1 MSEKKYF
8 QWQNEFLVKSIYPHR
23 EEKLRDFLV
32 FCEEID
38 LWKKHRNMSPKVL
51 ENKRKTYE
59 KKQADILRKMVREYD
74 KQRKYFCVKDGAGE
88 YKSRY
93 GKQIKGPESEKDF
106 NEVLEKVRGLHN
118 TFKEYLHR
126 FDNNPW
132 KKKVFIAQRVTAW
145 EGYRR
150 DVSDAIFKKRRR
162 VDIADANLKEAEKK
176 GSDNLKEVRRQ
187 ALKMAQAELDLFRN
201 IVLKIVEEELERLNA
216 FSTSYNKIEKREME
230 VKAAREGLET
240 EKEGKR
246 SGVRQLWWQVKKLE
260 SDLYFLTGM
269 IRRFHKPP
277 VLEAA
282 EKIVLTGNPW
292 VNANDALV
300 HKNAL
305 FSVFKG
311 IRNDLPVLI
320 KAKDPSVRF
329 VYLNQKLDALKVLKE
344 EIDEKVVGFESILNP
359 SDQTGKDEAQAG
371 VLQAHNLLL
380 LAVLTE
386 IDKLGDYLFALEGA
400 IPGRRSES
408 LANLLDEN
416 VKKERELRKRLETHR
431 AGLKKLQSEI
441 KSIERKLAALEKGGL
456 SKYTPDPEK
465 PVDEK
470 LIVMDMAEEYRASLV
485 GKDQFE
491 LLGMIVRRFWDEPKR
506 YPIWL
511 QYMVVHFS
519 GMRYAS
525 AHGSWADP
533 RELLLN
539 LRSSLLEDE
548 FKSLVRQDD
557 IDARCAAVKALYEMP
572 DLQDNIPGGEPPR
585 LARAREREYWERIDG
600 FLEDLESPHLYER
613 LRALRNLR
621 QEEYKYEVEKM
632 DSTEVLE
639 ALKDLRK
646 GADLPDWMWNE
657 IVRMTD
663 LRLEEVKDE
672 SWEKMSAKEIEERNS
687 ANSARYREIIN
698 KWKQANL
705 TDWRKE
711 HEVSG
716 KLIVTRAVCN
726 EVAEHIQH
734 IRGHEGGAGLTQKPN
749 WYQREEREF
758 DAEYLDEDGL
768 RPYLKKAEA
777 VEDFKE
783 GASILWLRYVVK
795 KPNPWQIAHPL
806 ETIRGNDKLIPSE
819 YLAKKRGPGHWIYSE
834 ETGIPRRRDSNRDGR
849 IDEHQYL
856 RWMHEATVAEVA
868 ETAEGMVVL
877 TFETNLPYEDRNSSA
892 VGVFKRYP
900 GDLLRAPV
908 EDGYN
913 PAFVG
918 FVPQGEIPV
927 AHLKEMLDWNKI
939 LLKKFKP
946 AAELKAYQDKY
957 IRSNIRRP
965 KKKARP
971 AVPREA
977 RERQKQ
983 EMAPIPP
990 GTELWKTRSWGDE
1003 ILVRQA
1009 GLSALFVLKNG
1020 KKRGS
1025 NFNPLPLWSNSG
1037 TWSAIDNF
1045 LVIPRAEVDKLVALQ
1060 VVDGTD
1066 VKQKMNWLVFG
1077 GKYDR
1082 PYWTDGKG
1090 DWQTA
1095 PEICWGTIA
1104 FGGQLVLTDGDA
1116 SFTTK
1121 MPEENIEREVPMK
1134 RLVCFRR
1141 RDWGVTHDTHP
1152 WLIQRATQVDHKDQ
1166 FSDTPKGVIYSPLW
1180 SPLDW
1185 DFPGRFKPGAFYL
1198 PLDWL
1203 EPYQPEV
1210 APPSTSL

>member
-38 LWKKHRNMSPKVL
+38 LWKKYREMSPKIL
-51 ENKRKTYE
+51 ETKRKAYE
-59 KKQADILRKMVREYD
+59 KKQADVLRQMVSEYV
-74 KQRKYFCVKDGAGE
+74 KQRKYFCEEEGTGE
-88 YKSRY
+88 YKTRY
-93 GKQIKGPESEKDF
+93 EKLIKEPELGKDF
-106 NEVLEKVRGLHN
+106 EEVLEKVRKLHN
-118 TFKEYLHR
+118 AFKIYL
-126 FDNNPW
+126 DKIGNNSW
-132 KKKVFIAQRVTAW
+132 KRKVFIAQRVTAW

-150 DVSDAIFKKRRR
+150 EVMDAIFKKRRR
-162 VDIADANLKEAEKK
+162 VDIAEANLKEAQKTGPDTLKK
-176 GSDNLKEVRRQ
+176 QRQ
-187 ALKMAQAELDLFRN
+187 DALRKAQVELDLLTN
-201 IVLKIVEEELERLNA
+201 MVLKIVEEELDRLDA
-216 FSTSYNKIEKREME
+216 LSASYNKIEKREME
-230 VKAAREGLET
+230 VKAMRDGRKAEWES
-240 EKEGKR
+240 KK
-246 SGVRQLWWQVKKLE
+246 SSIIQLWWQIKKTE
-260 SDLYFLTGM
+260 GDLYFFQSI
-269 IRRFHKPP
+269 IRRLHKPP
-277 VLEAA
+277 ILEEA
-282 EKIVLTGNPW
+282 EKILLTGNPW
-292 VNANDALV
+292 VNVNDALV
-300 HKNAL
+300 PKEGL
-305 FSVFKG
+305 FSHFKG
-311 IRNDLPVLI
+311 IRNDLPILI
-320 KAKDPSVRF
+320 KASPSVRF
-329 VYLNQKLDALKVLKE
+329 VYLNQKLEALKVLKE
-344 EIDEKVVGFESILNP
+344 EIDEKVGSFENILDL
-359 SDQTGKDEAQAG
+359 SDRSRNNEGQPGL
-371 VLQAHNLLL
+371 LQFHNLLL

-386 IDKLGDYLFALEGA
+386 MDKLGDYLFALEGV
-400 IPGRRSES
+400 IPDRRRES
-408 LANLLDEN
+408 LADLLAEN
-416 VKKERELRKRLETHR
+416 VKKEKDLRKKLDADR
-431 AGLKKLQSEI
+431 AELKKLQSEL
-441 KSIERKLAALEKGGL
+441 KSIEKTLDTDPNEDLA
-456 SKYTPDPEK
+456 KYATDPKK
-465 PVDEK
+465 PIDGK
-470 LIVMDMAEEYRASLV
+470 LIVMDMVEEYRTALV

-491 LLGMIVRRFWDEPKR
+491 LLEMIVQRFWDEPKR
-506 YPIWL
+506 YPLWL

-539 LRSSLLEDE
+539 LRASLLEDE
-548 FKSLVRQDD
+548 FKRLVRQDD

-572 DLQDNIPGGEPPR
+572 DSQDNIPGGNPPR
-585 LARAREREYWERIDG
+585 LARSREKEYWERISG

-632 DSTEVLE
+632 DSSEVLE

-646 GADLPDWMWNE
+646 SADLPDWMWNE

-687 ANSARYREIIN
+687 ANSAKFREIIN
-698 KWKQANL
+698 KWKEANL

-768 RPYLKKAEA
+768 RPYFKKARM

-783 GASILWLRYVVK
+783 GASILWLRYVIK

-806 ETIRGNDKLIPSE
+806 ETIREKDKLIPGE
-819 YLAKKRGPGHWIYSE
+819 YLAKRSPGHWIYSE
-834 ETGIPRRRDSNRDGR
+834 ELGLPRKRDSNKDGR
-849 IDEHQYL
+849 IDESQYL

-868 ETAEGMVVL
+868 ETAEGKVIL
-877 TFETNLPYEDRNSSA
+877 TFETNLPYEDRSSSA

-900 GDLLRAPV
+900 ADLLRAPV

-927 AHLKEMLDWNKI
+927 KHLKEMLDWNKI
-939 LLKKFKP
+939 LLKRFKP
-946 AAELKAYQDKY
+946 ASELKAYQEKY
-957 IRSNIRRP
+957 IRSTIRHP

-971 AVPREA
+971 AVPRDA
-977 RERQKQ
+977 RVKKKLQ
-983 EMAPIPP
+983 MASIPP
-990 GTELWKTRSWGDE
+990 GTELWMTRSWGDD
-1003 ILVRQA
+1003 ILIREA
-1009 GLSALFVLKNG
+1009 GLSALFEYKPG
-1020 KKRGS
+1020 KLRGS
-1025 NFNPLPLWSNSG
+1025 NFNPLPLWTG
-1037 TWSAIDNF
+1037 TGIWSAIDNY
-1045 LVIPRAEVDKLVALQ
+1045 LVIPRADVDKLIALQ
-1060 VVDGTD
+1060 VADE
-1066 VKQKMNWLVFG
+1066 VKVEQKMNWLVYDQ
-1077 GKYDR
+1077 KYVR

-1090 DWQTA
+1090 PWNTA
-1095 PEICWGTIA
+1095 PDICWGTIA

-1116 SFTTK
+1116 TFKTK
-1121 MPEENIEREVPMK
+1121 MPEENVEREVPMK

-1141 RDWGVTHDTHP
+1141 WDWGVTHDTHP

-1166 FSDTPKGVIYSPLW
+1166 FSDTPKGIIYSPLW

-1185 DFPGRFKPGAFYL
+1185 DFPGNYKPKAFYL
-1198 PLDWL
+1198 PVDWL
-1203 EPYQPEV
+1203 IPYQPEV
-1210 APPSTSL
+1210 APPSTSA